1 MISISS
7 PVEFYLQRLQKGLC
21 SQLLEIDPKLHA
33 RKDLWERP
41 EGGGGCS
48 RVFSKGNVF
57 ESAGVNFSHVHGK
70 SLPPSA
76 TKARPQLADKPF
88 TAMGVSV
95 VLHPINPYVPTTHM
109 NVRFFTT
116 REKGEA
122 NPVWW
127 FGGGFDLTP
136 YYGFHNDAYHWHLS
150 AYHAVKPWGK
160 ELYPDFKKQCDEYFF
175 LPHRNETR
183 GIGGIFF
190 DDYNKGGFD
199 DAFALT
205 QSVGNSFFP
214 AYREIV
220 ERHNDDS
227 WSEKE
232 WEWQLYRRGRYVE
245 FNLLYDRGTLF
256 GLQSGGRTESILMSL
271 PPLVRWEYDFQP
283 VPNSP
288 EDDLIKNYL
297 KPRDWLNMPI

>member
-1 MISISS
+1 MTIITS
-7 PVEFYLQRLQKGLC
+7 PVEFYLQRLQESLC
-21 SQLLEIDPKLHA
+21 SQLLETDPQLQL
-33 RKDLWERP
+33 REDIWDRP
-41 EGGGGCS
+41 AGGGGCS
-48 RVFSKGNVF
+48 RVFGKGRVF
-57 ESAGVNFSHVHGK
+57 ESGGINYSHVHGT

-95 VLHPINPYVPTTHM
+95 VLHPISPYIPTTHM

-116 REKGEA
+116 CEA
-122 NPVWW
+122 GDDNPVWW

-136 YYGFHNDAYHWHLS
+136 YYGFHKDAYHWHLS
-150 AYHAVKPWGK
+150 AYRAVKPWGE
-160 ELYPDFKKQCDEYFF
+160 ELYPDFKKQCDDYFF

-183 GIGGIFF
+183 GVGGVFF
-190 DDYNKGGFD
+190 DDFNKGGFD
-199 DAFALT
+199 NAFSLT

-220 ERHNDDS
+220 ERHTDDS
-227 WSEKE
+227 WGEKE

-271 PPLVRWEYDFQP
+271 PPLVRWEYNFKP
-283 VPNSP
+283 VPGSP

-297 KPRDWLNMPI
+297 KPRDWLNMPV